1 MLKPTAAEGM
11 TQNPVTVAPH
21 EAATAALALMETRRI
36 TALLVPDENGKLI
49 GVLHLHDLWRLGK
62 YF

>member
-1 MLKPTAAEGM
+1 
-11 TQNPVTVAPH
+11 VAPH